1 MAIVLVVDDD
11 PTIRMLCV
19 GMLSE
24 HDCIEA
30 GNGYE
35 ALRQFESQSIDL
47 VITDLVMPEMNGN
60 ELIHQ
65 LRARKQNLPILA
77 MTGSA
82 ADFNVRTQFRNRFLD
97 VPLLEKPF
105 TLRDLTDHTSSL
117 L

>member
-35 ALRQFESQSIDL
+35 ALRQFESQPIDL

-60 ELIHQ
+60 ELIQ
-65 LRARKQNLPILA
+65 LLRAREPNLPILA
-77 MTGSA
+77 ITGSGA
-82 ADFNVRTQFRNRFLD
+82 EFSVRTQFRNRFPD